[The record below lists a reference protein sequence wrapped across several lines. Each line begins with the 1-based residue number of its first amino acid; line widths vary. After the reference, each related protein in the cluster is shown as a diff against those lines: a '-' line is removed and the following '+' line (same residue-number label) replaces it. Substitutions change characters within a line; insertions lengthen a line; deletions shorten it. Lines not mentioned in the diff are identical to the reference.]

1 MTGSLI
7 VYVTDGIVCVTY
19 CLYDGR
25 YNCLCDG
32 RHCLCDVLIVSVTGD
47 TLCVTYCRCD
57 GRHSV
62 CDVLSL

>member
-32 RHCLCDVLIVSVTGD
+32 RHCLCDVLSV
-47 TLCVTYCRCD
+47 
-57 GRHSV
+57 
-62 CDVLSL
+62 